1 MYLMLAQSTSQEQIF
16 QDQYI
21 YIGFH
26 SELQDI
32 SFTILIKQMESRENL
47 NKLKLEQHQKERQE
61 LLANIEKVIKQ
72 DSYYNDMLH
81 LKSEQRAFIQK
92 HRDFLD
98 QNGYGIYYPDEER
111 DAQKFEDHK
120 QRLQHGSSKKEFMD
134 A

>member
-47 NKLKLEQHQKERQE
+47 NKLKLEQHQKER
-61 LLANIEKVIKQ
+61 
-72 DSYYNDMLH
+72 
-81 LKSEQRAFIQK
+81 
-92 HRDFLD
+92 
-98 QNGYGIYYPDEER
+98 
-111 DAQKFEDHK
+111 
-120 QRLQHGSSKKEFMD
+120 
-134 A
+134 